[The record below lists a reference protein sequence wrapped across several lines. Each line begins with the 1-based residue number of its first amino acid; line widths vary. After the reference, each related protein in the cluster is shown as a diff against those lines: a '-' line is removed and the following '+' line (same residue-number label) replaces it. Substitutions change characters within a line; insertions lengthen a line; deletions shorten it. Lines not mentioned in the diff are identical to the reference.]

1 MNRHQE
7 SADPI
12 ALSREFDSLARSLWR
27 AVARLDDEEA
37 SRRPSPSEWSV
48 KQILLHLLGPAPHGY
63 FEDVRR
69 VLQGKQP
76 GVALDPAMAQYT
88 DARLF
93 LRTTRLAS
101 LVVHEYQRIALLCAA
116 LSLPTLTWCVRV
128 EELPYAGKR
137 PTLAEYLGALVAH
150 LEAHLRQI
158 EETRGCDARTSQTG
172 ETAALP
178 RPASIRRQGV
188 RRPKVA

>member
-1 MNRHQE
+1 M
-7 SADPI
+7 
-12 ALSREFDSLARSLWR
+12 
-27 AVARLDDEEA
+27 ARLDDEEA
-37 SRRPSPSEWSV
+37 SRQPSPSEWSV

-63 FEDVRR
+63 FEDVQR
-69 VLQGKQP
+69 VLQGEQP

-116 LSLPTLTWCVRV
+116 LSLPTLTRRVRV

-137 PTLAEYLGALVAH
+137 PALAEYLGALVAH

-158 EETRGCDARTSQTG
+158 EETRGCDALTSQTG
-172 ETAALP
+172 EATALP
-178 RPASIRRQGV
+178 GLASIRRQGV